1 MPRTNPLPPPNGL
14 PLSLAFHYPQLL
26 YTYNTT
32 LFSMWL
38 FFINCLT
45 LKMKALQTLKTL
57 GTSCSVTHRH
67 ILGILGGFNFLKE
80 VCLKQVL
87 ILH

>member
-1 MPRTNPLPPPNGL
+1 M
-14 PLSLAFHYPQLL
+14 
-26 YTYNTT
+26 
-32 LFSMWL
+32 
-38 FFINCLT
+38 T

-57 GTSCSVTHRH
+57 GISCPVTHH
-67 ILGILGGFNFLKE
+67 HVLGGFNFLKE